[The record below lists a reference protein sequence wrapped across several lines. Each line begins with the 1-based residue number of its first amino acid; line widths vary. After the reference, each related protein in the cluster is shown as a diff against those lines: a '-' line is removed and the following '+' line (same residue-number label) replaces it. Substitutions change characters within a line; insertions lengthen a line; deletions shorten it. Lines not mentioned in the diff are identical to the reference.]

1 MYYERP
7 SYDEPA
13 NDDGKESVKNW
24 ILNFWED
31 ALERLMLFS
40 VEEKLS
46 EEGPEK
52 TPDPG
57 CEYLCRA

>member
-13 NDDGKESVKNW
+13 NDDGNESMKNW

-40 VEEKLS
+40 VEEKL
-46 EEGPEK
+46 PEK
-52 TPDPG
+52 RT
-57 CEYLCRA
+57 